1 MVGIFQLV
9 GIMIPFAGMIALVKR
24 KQQSESSTKLLLAT
38 VGCLIMN
45 SGYLLFIT
53 SDNSESA
60 MTALKMEYLGSALFY
75 FFFVQFLMAYQE
87 IKIPEFLVYIWGAL
101 ECVVAEIYWQD
112 TLRENLFGR
121 FLFEQSNRFGYM
133 TVQIEQSVLYLI
145 RYCALSFVLLSG
157 LVYGIV
163 LMIQKKVPAER
174 NNMARLVGSQFVI
187 LSSLMIEILL
197 NPVIDIV
204 PMCTSL
210 SLLSMVVSIHKD
222 GFFGIKD
229 WGHEWVFEEMED
241 IYIAVDCFYGFI
253 DANPS
258 AKMVFPEL
266 KQIKEGAS
274 LEEEILHIF
283 TGEESVYKIKDKF
296 YERNIT
302 EIVDKGKLAGHTILL
317 RNITEQQEHLELV
330 QNYNVRLEKEVAEK
344 TRHIQLVQDSI
355 ITGIASVVASRDNST
370 GDHVKRAKAVVKVLS
385 SKLEES
391 SEVELKR
398 EFLETVIKVAPM
410 HDLGKVAIDDSILR
424 KPGKLTEEEYRMMKS
439 HSVEGARV
447 IRKVLAEVDDEAM
460 MKIALN
466 VARFHHERWDGKGYP
481 DGLVGEQIPIEA
493 RIMALADVFDALA
506 SKRYYK
512 EALSFEKVFS
522 IIEEG
527 LGTQFDPVL
536 GKIFLECRPELEKLY
551 LGWNRAE

>member
-1 MVGIFQLV
+1 MVGIFQLI

-24 KQQSESSTKLLLAT
+24 KQQSESSTKLLVAT

-87 IKIPEFLVYIWGAL
+87 IKIPEVLVYIWGAL
-101 ECVVAEIYWQD
+101 ECAVAGIYWQD
-112 TLRENLFGR
+112 ALRENLFGR
-121 FLFEQSNRFGYM
+121 FLFEQSSRFGYM

-145 RYCALSFVLLSG
+145 RYCALSFVLLAG
-157 LVYGIV
+157 LVYGMV
-163 LMIQKKVPAER
+163 LMIQKRVPAER

-241 IYIAVDCFYGFI
+241 IYIAADCFYGFI

-439 HSVEGARV
+439 HSVEGSRV

-551 LGWNRAE
+551 LGWNQE